1 MTLYVQTDT
10 LKMYRMYVQS
20 ERSDKMSPKMGQ
32 KLTDNPRS
40 VRLEVRLTQEEN
52 ALLEECA
59 KRLQVTKTK
68 VITKGIELVD
78 KDSRN

>member
-1 MTLYVQTDT
+1 
-10 LKMYRMYVQS
+10 
-20 ERSDKMSPKMGQ
+20 MSPKMGQ

-59 KRLQVTKTK
+59 KRLQATKTK

>member
-1 MTLYVQTDT
+1 
-10 LKMYRMYVQS
+10 
-20 ERSDKMSPKMGQ
+20 MSPKMGQ
-32 KLTDNPRS
+32 KLTDNPRN

-78 KDSRN
+78 KDSRNQKNSRSTDQSTNDCLSNQKSHIW